1 MWTIIKINKKKF
13 NLLKKDFENKTG
25 EKFIFYKPKLIIS
38 KYLKNKLVNQEFDL
52 LGDYI
57 FCFNKMFEKKETI
70 ENLKFSV
77 GLKYFLNGYSGFQE
91 EIKTFVVRCK
101 KFENPEGCIDSKLFD
116 YKENQIYQFL
126 SGPFVKRFFKILNF
140 NEKKLKILL
149 GGFETHISKNRYFF
163 RPA

>member
-1 MWTIIKINKKKF
+1 MWAIIKINKKKF

-25 EKFIFYKPKLIIS
+25 EKFIYYKPKLIVS
-38 KYLKNKLVNQEFDL
+38 KYFRNKLVDQDFDI

-57 FCFNKMFEKKETI
+57 FCFNESLAKKETI

-77 GLKYFLNGYSGFQE
+77 GLKYFLNGHLSFQK
-91 EIKTFVVRCK
+91 EIQTFISRCK
-101 KFENPEGCIDSKLFD
+101 KLESPEGCNDLKLFD
-116 YKENQIYQFL
+116 YRENQIYQFL

-149 GGFETHISKNRYFF
+149 GGFETYISKNKYFF